1 MTATDFSNSRF
12 SFRQTM
18 LVKHDHPSLSGHFPN
33 NPIVPGVVILDQVM
47 RLWQQ
52 KTNKHIQQINNTKF
66 VSLLR
71 ADINYI
77 IHYKEKNEKKI
88 DFLIMDDNQTIIA
101 KGLFSYV

>member
-1 MTATDFSNSRF
+1 MTATNFSSSRF

-18 LVKHDHPSLSGHFPN
+18 LVKHDHPSLNGHFPN

-47 RLWQQ
+47 RLWQK
-52 KTNKHIQQINNTKF
+52 KTHKQIQQINNTKF

-71 ADINYI
+71 TDINYA
-77 IHYKEKNEKKI
+77 IHYKEKNDQKI
-88 DFLIMDDNQTIIA
+88 DFLIMDDSQTIIA